1 MKKNRHHNLTRR
13 SGRFII
19 LAFTAII
26 VVSLAVFSGCYLFY
40 VRYRDSIIRSEE
52 KQLQTIADTI
62 GQNVGDFIMANLG
75 EIDLFYDEIVSERVQ
90 TEPDDG
96 LQRKISAFLNREHDL
111 YSGLILR
118 RENGPVLY
126 FDRNGEAVSQ
136 KDANPDLRSFA
147 ESKNGLSGDFSDTDE
162 LSKAASDPDSQAE
175 EAAAAGRKNKP
186 EIEAEIVGKRQISSG
201 QGYHMYI
208 RKYFFYGN
216 ERCSVLLAMDLNEI
230 YRRIVAPVRI
240 GTGGYSIVKDQDL
253 TILMHHAKSQIG
265 LDAISDRARIYPN
278 LNLSDLEKWI
288 TYQTEHDSGSQVLH
302 TYDWDQDPPQ
312 DITRV
317 IAFTTIRFRGE
328 QWIINSTLPLE
339 ELQEPLNSMIS
350 MLTRILTI
358 YVLLVLIV
366 MYLIIRITYQA
377 RSQEDKIH
385 YLQEINRGME
395 TIVQKNEEIRHY
407 QRIQSLGMMSSH
419 IAHEFNNYLT
429 PVLLYAD
436 MLQNDETLSED
447 GKEMVR
453 EISSSIDR
461 ASDLSRQLLEFS
473 RQDTGIRLSELNL
486 TEEVQTASNL
496 IRQLCPARITFIADI
511 TDENIFCL
519 IRKGMVEQILMN
531 LAKNAFQAMEETKQP
546 ILCIQ
551 FGRNNGGQPLLFV
564 KDNGCGIPEQSLS
577 RIFDPFYTTKGSREG
592 TGLGLS
598 VIQNILNSIHGSI
611 RVYSKV
617 GEGTEFR
624 IEIPEITENR
634 GVGGRKRL
642 NSIKNVGIVSP
653 DPKIRQYRDFFHL
666 PDMSVSVFE
675 QSAPV
680 LDRIT
685 KDPNCF
691 DLMLID
697 YQLPAMSG
705 IDLAEIIRRQNPEI
719 RLIVLVETMDPNLGW
734 YQNNGIIDRF
744 VIRDELA
751 GELKI
756 LYAKGDHPESGDAE
770 SEEMNLDR

>member
-1 MKKNRHHNLTRR
+1 MKKTRQNNLPRR
-13 SGRFII
+13 YGRFII
-19 LAFTAII
+19 LAFAAIFL
-26 VVSLAVFSGCYLFY
+26 VSLAVFSGCYQFY
-40 VRYRDSIIRSEE
+40 VRYRDSVIRSEE

-62 GQNVGDFIMANLG
+62 GQNVGDFILANLG
-75 EIDLFYDEIVSERVQ
+75 EIDLFYDEIASEKR
-90 TEPDDG
+90 ESGSDEG
-96 LQRKISAFLNREHDL
+96 LQRKNSAFLSRRHRL
-111 YSGLILR
+111 YSGLILWQ
-118 RENGPVLY
+118 EDGSVLY
-126 FDRNGEAVSQ
+126 YDRNGEMVSQ
-136 KDANPDLRSFA
+136 HEADPDLRTFA
-147 ESKNGLSGDFSDTDE
+147 ESTNRLSGGFPEPDA
-162 LSKAASDPDSQAE
+162 LSNATFVSNPPE
-175 EAAAAGRKNKP
+175 EKPAAAAGSESNT
-186 EIEAEIVGKRQISSG
+186 EIEAEIIGKRQISGG

-208 RKYFFYGN
+208 RKYFSYGT
-216 ERCSVLLAMDLNEI
+216 ERCCVLLAMDLNEI

-253 TILMHHAKSQIG
+253 TILMHHVKSQIG

-278 LNLSDLEKWI
+278 LDLTDLEKWV

-302 TYDWDQDPPQ
+302 TYDWDQNPPQ

-317 IAFTTIRFRGE
+317 IAFTAIRFRGE
-328 QWIINSTLPLE
+328 KWIINSTLPLE

-350 MLTRILTI
+350 VLTRILTI
-358 YVLLVLIV
+358 YVLLVLVV
-366 MYLIIRITYQA
+366 MYLIIRITFRA

-453 EISSSIDR
+453 EISFSIDR
-461 ASDLSRQLLEFS
+461 AADLSRQLLEFS

-486 TEEVQTASNL
+486 TEEVRTASNL
-496 IRQLCPARITFIADI
+496 IRQLCPARITFTADI
-511 TDENIFCL
+511 TTENIFCL

-531 LAKNAFQAMEETKQP
+531 LAKNAFQAMEETKNP
-546 ILCIQ
+546 IFCIQ
-551 FGRNNGGQPLLFV
+551 FGRNNSGQPILFV
-564 KDNGCGIPEQSLS
+564 KDNGCGIPEQALT

-617 GEGTEFR
+617 GAGTEFR

-642 NSIKNVGIVSP
+642 NSIKNVGIVSS
-653 DPKIRQYRDFFHL
+653 DPKIRQYRDFFHKAN
-666 PDMSVSVFE
+666 MNVSVFE

-685 KDPNCF
+685 KEPTIF

-697 YQLPAMSG
+697 FQLPAMSG

-719 RLIVLVETMDPNLGW
+719 RLIVLVETMDPDLGW

-744 VIRDELA
+744 IIRDELD
-751 GELKI
+751 GEMKI
-756 LYAKGDHPESGDAE
+756 LFQ
-770 SEEMNLDR
+770 